1 MCLNRGLGKNVF
13 AWSPI
18 EKCSVCKLR
27 EGEAQ
32 LKKTTKINKTTLS
45 HPPKNLQQQQKNPKQ
60 AGGKKKDQKN
70 PLHQGK
76 FINAYAKFLKST
88 FSIFATLIF

>member
-18 EKCSVCKLR
+18 EKCSVYKLR

-32 LKKTTKINKTTLS
+32 LKKTTKINKTTLYHS
-45 HPPKNLQQQQKNPKQ
+45 SKNRQQKKKKKPPKQ
-60 AGGKKKDQKN
+60 AGKKKK
-70 PLHQGK
+70 
-76 FINAYAKFLKST
+76 KSKK
-88 FSIFATLIF
+88 TLYTRENS